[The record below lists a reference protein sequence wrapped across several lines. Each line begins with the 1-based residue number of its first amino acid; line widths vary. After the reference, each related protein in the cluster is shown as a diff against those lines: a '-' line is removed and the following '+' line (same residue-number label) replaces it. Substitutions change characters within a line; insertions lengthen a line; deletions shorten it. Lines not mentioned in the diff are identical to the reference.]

1 VSLGTASSGADRL
14 FLSAI
19 NPSILTFSFRAN
31 DKGGSVV
38 AANGIKLT
46 IDGQVVTTTVAP
58 KNADAT
64 DVTYTRAT
72 PFAAGEHTYKIEVK
86 DTQGNTV
93 TDSGTFT
100 ASQVAVLTAA
110 HQAVSVDKTKAGFIW
125 RIVQNEAMTSKSLD
139 DVELALLGTLKDE
152 AGTVIDNLANENEPG
167 NALAAGVRDG
177 KTVKF
182 EIGTVLN
189 LNAVAGNNGGTF
201 TPDEGMP
208 GVPGTSGTDIGIA
221 AEITTFIEL
230 PAGVVTLAIACDDR
244 FRAQGGPIG
253 KPTDGILLAEGGL
266 ELNGNTAT
274 GLTRFFVQ
282 DAGIYPVRI
291 LFQDNG
297 GAAHIELASVKANGD
312 KVLVNDLENGGFKA
326 YRAGIA
332 PVKSTNVADVF
343 PTIITQ
349 PVSQTVA
356 PGANVTFSVSASGG
370 ALSYQWQRLATVW
383 TDIPG
388 ANTAA
393 LTLNGVTATNGVQ
406 YRVRVSNLVNSVN
419 SVAANLSIQAGNTG
433 GGNELVVSNDIE
445 LGKGTYSAVL
455 APKLIVLD
463 GKLNEWGAVPSL
475 SDPKFSVPKGSGV
488 TGTGRYVLFE
498 EYGGGTW
505 SGPDDH
511 TSAVQVV
518 YDADHVYF
526 GFVVTDDYHEN
537 AAKSAWNGDSIQL
550 MIASGDR
557 QQQVA
562 LYNYA
567 LGGVDGDLADVIV
580 NHEAGPGGTEA
591 IVTRDTAAKKTYY
604 EIKLPAAAIG
614 KTAPLTQG
622 TQFGLGMAI
631 NDGDNGAGQSGQKG
645 WSGRQVS

>member
-1 VSLGTASSGADRL
+1 MAINDGDNGAGQNGQKGWGGLGAHAIVFGKSPKETALVSLGTASSGADRL

-64 DVTYTRAT
+64 DVTYTRTT

-125 RIVQNEAMTSKSLD
+125 RIVQNEVMTSKSLD

-152 AGTVIDNLANENEPG
+152 AGTVIDNWANENEPG

-326 YRAGIA
+326 YRAGVA
-332 PVKSTNVADVF
+332 PAKSTRVAAGKVPAGLTGTALTGVTLSESTKTVTADLPTTGTSGFLTITPSV
-343 PTIITQ
+343 TII
-349 PVSQTVA
+349 
-356 PGANVTFSVSASGG
+356 
-370 ALSYQWQRLATVW
+370 
-383 TDIPG
+383 
-388 ANTAA
+388 
-393 LTLNGVTATNGVQ
+393 
-406 YRVRVSNLVNSVN
+406 
-419 SVAANLSIQAGNTG
+419 SIK
-433 GGNELVVSNDIE
+433 NE
-445 LGKGTYSAVL
+445 G
-455 APKLIVLD
+455 
-463 GKLNEWGAVPSL
+463 GKL
-475 SDPKFSVPKGSGV
+475 
-488 TGTGRYVLFE
+488 
-498 EYGGGTW
+498 
-505 SGPDDH
+505 
-511 TSAVQVV
+511 
-518 YDADHVYF
+518 
-526 GFVVTDDYHEN
+526 
-537 AAKSAWNGDSIQL
+537 
-550 MIASGDR
+550 
-557 QQQVA
+557 
-562 LYNYA
+562 
-567 LGGVDGDLADVIV
+567 VI
-580 NHEAGPGGTEA
+580 
-591 IVTRDTAAKKTYY
+591 KY
-604 EIKLPAAAIG
+604 
-614 KTAPLTQG
+614 Q
-622 TQFGLGMAI
+622 
-631 NDGDNGAGQSGQKG
+631 
-645 WSGRQVS
+645 

>member
-1 VSLGTASSGADRL
+1 
-14 FLSAI
+14 
-19 NPSILTFSFRAN
+19 
-31 DKGGSVV
+31 
-38 AANGIKLT
+38 
-46 IDGQVVTTTVAP
+46 VAP

-64 DVTYTRAT
+64 DVTYTRTT

-125 RIVQNEAMTSKSLD
+125 RIVQNEVMTSKSLD

-152 AGTVIDNLANENEPG
+152 AGTVIDNWANENEPG

-253 KPTDGILLAEGGL
+253 KATDGILLGEGGL

-274 GLTRFFVQ
+274 GLTKFFVQ

-312 KVLVNDLENGGFKA
+312 KVLVNDLDNGGFKA
-326 YRAGIA
+326 YRVGVA
-332 PVKSTNVADVF
+332 PAKSTRVAAGKVPAGLTGTALTGVTLSESTKTVTADLPITGASGFLTITPSV
-343 PTIITQ
+343 TII
-349 PVSQTVA
+349 SIK
-356 PGANVTFSVSASGG
+356 NVG
-370 ALSYQWQRLATVW
+370 
-383 TDIPG
+383 
-388 ANTAA
+388 
-393 LTLNGVTATNGVQ
+393 
-406 YRVRVSNLVNSVN
+406 
-419 SVAANLSIQAGNTG
+419 
-433 GGNELVVSNDIE
+433 
-445 LGKGTYSAVL
+445 
-455 APKLIVLD
+455 
-463 GKLNEWGAVPSL
+463 GKL
-475 SDPKFSVPKGSGV
+475 
-488 TGTGRYVLFE
+488 
-498 EYGGGTW
+498 
-505 SGPDDH
+505 
-511 TSAVQVV
+511 
-518 YDADHVYF
+518 
-526 GFVVTDDYHEN
+526 
-537 AAKSAWNGDSIQL
+537 
-550 MIASGDR
+550 
-557 QQQVA
+557 
-562 LYNYA
+562 
-567 LGGVDGDLADVIV
+567 VI
-580 NHEAGPGGTEA
+580 
-591 IVTRDTAAKKTYY
+591 TY
-604 EIKLPAAAIG
+604 
-614 KTAPLTQG
+614 Q
-622 TQFGLGMAI
+622 
-631 NDGDNGAGQSGQKG
+631 
-645 WSGRQVS
+645 